1 MKRIYQVAFLL
12 AGLALSAGSLAQPY
26 RGTIFFDPDV
36 ITADD
41 PSTVVSTTYT
51 GQGTRR
57 MYDRRLP
64 GWDTVNVFLFDIV
77 FDDGLTTEAQVN
89 DEFETLEAA
98 TTVAKKYAQVVGKLP
113 TCLRTDVDALWI
125 NTGTMPFGGG
135 NRSLLIY
142 TGMSA
147 KYEEQGILEE
157 TLVHE
162 ASHTSLDATHARA
175 EEWKKAAELDGKFI
189 SNYAASNPTRE
200 DIAETFLMWIAVRQP
215 VMKISEKD
223 FSAITE
229 TVPNRLIYFD
239 TQSLNMYPLKL
250 NVPETSVGGNKLPS
264 PEKP

>member
-1 MKRIYQVAFLL
+1 MKRFYQVAFLL
-12 AGLALSAGSLAQPY
+12 AGLAVSAGSLAQPY

-41 PSTVVSTTYT
+41 PSAVVSTTYT

-57 MYDRRLP
+57 MFDRRLP
-64 GWDTVNVFLFDIV
+64 GWDTVNVYLFDIV

-89 DEFETLEAA
+89 DEFGTLEAA
-98 TTVAKKYAQVVGKLP
+98 TAVAKKYAEVVGKLP

-142 TGMSA
+142 TGQSA

-157 TLVHE
+157 TLIHE

-189 SNYAASNPTRE
+189 SNYAASNPYRE

-215 VMKISEKD
+215 VVKISEKD
-223 FSAITE
+223 FSIITE

-239 TQSLNMYPLKL
+239 RQNLNMYPLKL
-250 NVPETSVGGNKLPS
+250 DVPRDSIRAAIPPTGGK
-264 PEKP
+264 